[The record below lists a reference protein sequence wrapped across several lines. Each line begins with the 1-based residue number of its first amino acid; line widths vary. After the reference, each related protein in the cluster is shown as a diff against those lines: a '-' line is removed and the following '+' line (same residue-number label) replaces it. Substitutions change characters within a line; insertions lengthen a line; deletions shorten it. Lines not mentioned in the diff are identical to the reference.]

1 MNFAALVKR
10 ARDLHVREK
19 VSGCCEEMVEEV
31 YGRICTSETDHP
43 PEKLTKTPGRKTAFV
58 FGPDAISS
66 IILKMNTYDAV
77 LELGFTRAY
86 IYHEVSRTLSITEFV
101 L

>member
-19 VSGCCEEMVEEV
+19 VSGSCEEMVEEV

-86 IYHEVSRTLSITEFV
+86 IYHEVSRTLNH
-101 L
+101 